1 MLHISKL
8 IFIIFNSKDEGINLN
23 IDEKVTKQLIETKES
38 IYYLIKL
45 IEELKSG
52 YINSSKF
59 IL

>member
-1 MLHISKL
+1 MLNISKL
-8 IFIIFNSKDEGINLN
+8 IFIIVNSKDEGINLN

-45 IEELKSG
+45 IGELKSG